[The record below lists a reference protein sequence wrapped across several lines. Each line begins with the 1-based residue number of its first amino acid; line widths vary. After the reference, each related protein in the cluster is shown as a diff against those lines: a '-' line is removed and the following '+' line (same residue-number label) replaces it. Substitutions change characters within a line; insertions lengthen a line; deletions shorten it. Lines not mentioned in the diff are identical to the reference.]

1 MIYIVIKNLYYM
13 GVRPDLAGFERNLK
27 KALESGGT
35 ELLNVVDQLLAPKP
49 ILRVGDTTTTA
60 YRRVHEI
67 LGSVL
72 DFVIRAATEITETT
86 ENQRKAEIANRLAIE
101 LSRAKV
107 IVNYQLARDQ
117 ISQDIAMVLN
127 HVLDSISNALRRG
140 QREAVRELAER
151 GRALI
156 DALAVFVYR
165 HGRTR

>member
-1 MIYIVIKNLYYM
+1 VIYIVVKNLYYM
-13 GVRPDLAGFERNLK
+13 GVRPDLASFERNLK

-35 ELLNVVDQLLAPKP
+35 ELLNIVDQLLAPKP

-72 DFVIRAATEITETT
+72 DFVIRAATEYWGEAET
-86 ENQRKAEIANRLAIE
+86 ANRLAIE

-107 IVNYQLARDQ
+107 IVNYQLARGQ
-117 ISQDIAMVLN
+117 ISQDIAMILN
-127 HVLDSISNALRRG
+127 HVLDSVSNALRRG

-165 HGRTR
+165 HGRAR